1 MGAATLLPAQDPRV
15 FNTPSRQK
23 SCDSNVLQRCP
34 QAFHSNCGRPV
45 QAWNRG
51 RRGGHVIPSS
61 MRRLTVLLGLAAWVA
76 LASAAQAEDKKGK
89 ADAKDAKADAST
101 KAVKTDG
108 PYMELITKGDRAVV
122 ARDFDGGIA
131 AYREAIQKDPRNAL
145 GHYRVGAA
153 QMLKGDQKE
162 AEAAFVAGLRFVG
175 RDGTLKGKLIFALA
189 DLRER
194 QKNNDEAI
202 ARWKEYS
209 KNSEENK
216 EAYTYPATATE
227 RVARNEAWK
236 KLEAEAAEVKTR
248 IEKRLKEADEA
259 ARKSASDPKNK

>member
-1 MGAATLLPAQDPRV
+1 
-15 FNTPSRQK
+15 
-23 SCDSNVLQRCP
+23 
-34 QAFHSNCGRPV
+34 
-45 QAWNRG
+45 
-51 RRGGHVIPSS
+51 

-76 LASAAQAEDKKGK
+76 LASAAHAEDKKGK
-89 ADAKDAKADAST
+89 ADAKADAPT

-145 GHYRVGAA
+145 GHYRLGAA
-153 QMLKGDQKE
+153 QLLKGDQKE

-216 EAYTYPATATE
+216 EAYTYPATAAE

-236 KLEAEAAEVKTR
+236 KLQAEAAEVKTR
-248 IEKRLKEADEA
+248 IEKRLKEADDA